1 MVVASRMTMT
11 PTWLAIRE
19 AARRWLRAAQ
29 VNVEGSQNLLGALQ
43 EIGPRISDR
52 NPRIVQ
58 VVDMAVSNGQ
68 DVFQVHLDG
77 VLSFRFGGDEPGMS
91 ACWVMDVNPARL
103 QEFAITLLDL
113 ASSGY
118 PGCASCGGS
127 DEGSWNE
134 HSSRVEQAIEV
145 GNDS

>member
-1 MVVASRMTMT
+1 MVVASRMTMS
-11 PTWLAIRE
+11 PTWLALRE
-19 AARRWLRAAQ
+19 AARRWLRATQ
-29 VNVEGSQNLLGALQ
+29 VNAEGSLEILGTLQ
-43 EIGPRISDR
+43 EIGPRIADR

-58 VVDMAVSNGQ
+58 SVVMAVNGGQ

-77 VLSFRFGGDEPGMS
+77 FLSSQFGGDEPEES
-91 ACWVMDVNPARL
+91 VCWIIDDDPIRL

-127 DEGSWNE
+127 DEGSWDE
-134 HSSRVEQAIEV
+134 HSSRVEQAIEA